1 MTLEGLTWIV
11 VVNGLA
17 QLAGLVL
24 LGVFLV
30 RGQQEIARMTRA
42 VAGLVYQEEEKTRA
56 VIKDLLAREGGRT
69 P

>member
-11 VVNGLA
+11 VVNGLV

-24 LGVFLV
+24 LGIFLG
-30 RGQQEIARMTRA
+30 RGQREIARMTRA
-42 VAGLVYQEEEKTRA
+42 VAGLVYQEEEKTRTL
-56 VIKDLLAREGGRT
+56 IKDLLAREGGHA